1 LIAIVGLS
9 NIVSSFGRVTSQQII
24 TNGTWL
30 PWSSSQVS
38 EDRKM
43 GRAVF
48 VDYTAAWCI
57 TCQVNKKLV
66 LNDPAVIASFE
77 KNNVI
82 TYRADWT
89 SRDAEITNSLSTFGR
104 SGVPVYVYYPPNQKP
119 PLVLSEILN
128 DEDIFELFEY

>member
-1 LIAIVGLS
+1 MVTNFDRVIS
-9 NIVSSFGRVTSQQII
+9 QSVSSIV
-24 TNGTWL
+24 WL

-38 EDRKM
+38 KDREM

-57 TCQVNKKLV
+57 TCQVNKRLV
-66 LNDPAVIASFE
+66 LDDQTIIAAFK

-89 SRDAEITNSLSTFGR
+89 SRDAEITKSLSDFGR
-104 SGVPVYVYYPPNQKP
+104 SGVPVYVYYPPNQKAP
-119 PLVLSEILN
+119 IVLSEILG
-128 DEDIFELFEY
+128 DGDIFDLFE